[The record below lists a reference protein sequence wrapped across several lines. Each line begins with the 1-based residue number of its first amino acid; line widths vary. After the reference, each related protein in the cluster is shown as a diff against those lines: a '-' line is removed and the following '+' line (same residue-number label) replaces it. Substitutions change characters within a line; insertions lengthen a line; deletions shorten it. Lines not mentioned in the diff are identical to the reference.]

1 MTQGDNRRDL
11 DRLEHAVIVIGFGI
25 DPDTTICFDAG
36 IVAGVV
42 IACVAITIYRISYA
56 AWNIPVQTPEFINQG
71 EFEDRSFEQT
81 LDIGWDLLSDFP
93 ERELKR
99 CDPETISWARDKG
112 VYKPS

>member
-1 MTQGDNRRDL
+1 LTDRDQKYL
-11 DRLEHAVIVIGFGI
+11 KFAERFEA
-25 DPDTTICFDAG
+25 
-36 IVAGVV
+36 
-42 IACVAITIYRISYA
+42 
-56 AWNIPVQTPEFINQG
+56 EFINQG

-81 LDIGWDLLSDFP
+81 LDIGWNLLSDFP